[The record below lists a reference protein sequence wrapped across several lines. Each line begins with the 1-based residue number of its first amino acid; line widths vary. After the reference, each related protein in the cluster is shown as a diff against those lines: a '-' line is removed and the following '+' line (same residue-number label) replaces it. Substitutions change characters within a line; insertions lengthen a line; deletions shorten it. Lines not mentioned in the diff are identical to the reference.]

1 MRHGAGPRAFLHRQ
15 DVSRAAHPQSSEVR
29 IDPKLRIDVIEDE
42 TAAGDAVTLVA
53 CTGSVTAG
61 QAERLHDQLD
71 VQLRHGPRHV
81 IVDLRQVAELS
92 AEAARMLARYTRR
105 GRGVLFVTPPGL
117 LAAGCC
123 FPDLVSAL
131 TSLTG
136 AIEGDRWASDR

>member
-1 MRHGAGPRAFLHRQ
+1 MERVRRRSPSRQ
-15 DVSRAAHPQSSEVR
+15 DFSRGTSTSPEVR

-81 IVDLRQVAELS
+81 IVDLLQVAELS
-92 AEAARMLARYTRR
+92 AEAAGMLVRYAQGGARKVLLVTR
-105 GRGVLFVTPPGL
+105 PGL
-117 LAAGCC
+117 LAAGGG

-131 TSLTG
+131 TSLMG
-136 AIEGDRWASDR
+136 AAERDR